1 MTILGGIRMDNWKRR
16 SALLTMALITVVAM
30 IAAACGGSGSSSSS
44 SGGSSSAADTGAIPA
59 VQKDD
64 AIAAMVPADIASKGS
79 LTVATDATYPP
90 AELFAEDGQTIE
102 GMDIDL
108 GTAIGEVMGVKW
120 NFVNAG
126 FDTII
131 PGIQAK
137 KYDVGMSAFTDT
149 KEREKVID
157 FITYF
162 TAGTSFMTSA
172 DGGPTINSIEDVC
185 GLTVAYEKGSTSAEA
200 AIAQGKKCV
209 AAGKQ
214 DVKAVAFP
222 DQNAVNLAVASKQA
236 DFAMA
241 DTPTLE
247 WIALKSDG
255 KLKVVGT
262 SFDDAP
268 YGIAVPKDG
277 GLAQPTLEA
286 IKKLM
291 ADGTYAAIL
300 KKWGVESGAITD
312 PGINKAIF

>member
-1 MTILGGIRMDNWKRR
+1 MNNWKRR
-16 SALLTMALITVVAM
+16 SALLTMALVVVVAM
-30 IAAACGGSGSSSSS
+30 IAAACGGSSSSSS
-44 SGGSSSAADTGAIPA
+44 SSAADTSAASSAADTGAIPA
-59 VQKDD
+59 VTKDD
-64 AIAAMVPADIASKGS
+64 TIAAMVPADIASKGS

-131 PGIQAK
+131 PGIQSK

-149 KEREKVID
+149 KDREKVLD

-162 TAGTSFMTSA
+162 TAGTSFMTA
-172 DGGPTINSIEDVC
+172 AEGGPTINSIEDVC
-185 GLTVAYEKGSTSAEA
+185 GLKVAYEKGSTSAEA

-214 DVKAVAFP
+214 DVTALAFP

-247 WIALKSDG
+247 WIAQQSDG
-255 KLKVVGT
+255 KLAVAGT

-277 GLAQPTLEA
+277 GLAEPILEA

-291 ADGTYAAIL
+291 ADGTYQAIL
-300 KKWGVESGAITD
+300 AKWGVESGAITD
-312 PGINKAIF
+312 PGINKAVF

>member
-1 MTILGGIRMDNWKRR
+1 MHHTKR
-16 SALLTMALITVVAM
+16 SSAIAFAALLLVAVLAL
-30 IAAACGGSGSSSSS
+30 AACGGSSSSS
-44 SGGSSSAADTGAIPA
+44 SSSADTSGGGDAITA
-59 VQKDD
+59 AKDD
-64 AIAAMVPADIASKGS
+64 TIANSVPEKYKTAGA

-90 AELFAEDGQTIE
+90 AELFAEDGKTIE

-108 GTAIGEVMGVKW
+108 GTAIGQVMGLKW

-131 PGIQAK
+131 PGITAS

-157 FITYF
+157 FVTYF
-162 TAGTSFMTSA
+162 TAGTSFMTMA
-172 DGGPTINSIEDVC
+172 DGGPTINTIEDVC
-185 GLTVAYEKGSTSAEA
+185 GLKVAYEKGSTSAEA

-214 DVKAVAFP
+214 DVQAIAFP
-222 DQNAVNLAVASKQA
+222 DQNAVNLAVASGQA
-236 DFAMA
+236 DFSMA

-247 WIALKSDG
+247 WIAQQSDG

-268 YGIAVPKDG
+268 YGIAVPKDS
-277 GLAQPTLEA
+277 GLAQPILDA
-286 IKKLM
+286 LNKLM

-312 PGINKAIF
+312 PGINKAVF

>member
-1 MTILGGIRMDNWKRR
+1 MNNWKRR
-16 SALLTMALITVVAM
+16 SALLTMALVVVVAM
-30 IAAACGGSGSSSSS
+30 IAAACGGSSSSSS
-44 SGGSSSAADTGAIPA
+44 SSAADTSAASSAADTGAIPA
-59 VQKDD
+59 VTKDD
-64 AIAAMVPADIASKGS
+64 TIAAMVPADIASKGS

-131 PGIQAK
+131 PGIQSK

-149 KEREKVID
+149 KDREKVLD

-162 TAGTSFMTSA
+162 TAGTSFMTA
-172 DGGPTINSIEDVC
+172 AEGGPTINSIEDVC
-185 GLTVAYEKGSTSAEA
+185 GLKVAYEKGSTSAEA

-214 DVKAVAFP
+214 DVTALAFP

-247 WIALKSDG
+247 WIAQQSGG
-255 KLKVVGT
+255 KLTVVGT

-277 GLAQPTLEA
+277 GLAEPILEA

-291 ADGTYAAIL
+291 ADGTYQAIL
-300 KKWGVESGAITD
+300 AKWGVESGAITD
-312 PGINKAIF
+312 PGINKAVF

>member
-1 MTILGGIRMDNWKRR
+1 MKNWKRR
-16 SALLTMALITVVAM
+16 SALLTMALVVVVAM
-30 IAAACGGSGSSSSS
+30 IAAACGGSSSSSS
-44 SGGSSSAADTGAIPA
+44 SSADTSAASSAADTGAIPA
-59 VQKDD
+59 VTKDD
-64 AIAAMVPADIASKGS
+64 TIAAMVPADVASKGS

-108 GTAIGEVMGVKW
+108 GTAIGQVMGVQW

-131 PGIQAK
+131 PGIQSK

-149 KEREKVID
+149 KDREKVLD

-162 TAGTSFMTSA
+162 TAGTSFMTA
-172 DGGPTINSIEDVC
+172 AEGGPVINSIEDVC
-185 GLTVAYEKGSTSAEA
+185 GLKVAYEKGSTSAQA
-200 AIAQGKKCV
+200 AIDQGKKCV
-209 AAGKQ
+209 AAGKD
-214 DVKAVAFP
+214 DVTALAFP

-247 WIALKSDG
+247 WIAQQSDG
-255 KLKVVGT
+255 KLAVAGT

-277 GLAQPTLEA
+277 GLAEPILES